1 MITVEQFD
9 AVEMRV
15 GTVMAVTLNK
25 RARKPAYKVT
35 VDLGELGLKTSS
47 AQITNYAP
55 EELIG
60 RQVVCVCNFEPIH
73 IGDVRSEVRL
83 LGSDTED
90 GCILLTSLS
99 PVRNG
104 SRIY

>member
-1 MITVEQFD
+1 MITAEQFD
-9 AVEMRV
+9 AIEMRV

-104 SRIY
+104 SLIY

>member
-55 EELIG
+55 DELVG